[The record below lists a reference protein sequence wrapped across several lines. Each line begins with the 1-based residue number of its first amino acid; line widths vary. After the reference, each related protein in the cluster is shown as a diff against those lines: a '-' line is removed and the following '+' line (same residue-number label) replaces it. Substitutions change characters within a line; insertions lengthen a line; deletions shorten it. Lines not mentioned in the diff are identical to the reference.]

1 MRYRHNLKVDHDEG
15 RSVALVRR
23 TSLAVDGRESSI
35 QWRSGNDAATTIEC
49 AIPRLTLRVSESLL
63 DLTFRSPQVV
73 AAAADRHIGFVM
85 THTDERSLERWRLA
99 VENSQHECFS
109 RTLFKAK
116 NHFVNNTLHQHVIHG
131 TDTSVA
137 KTSGLSAPAAL
148 ASSVSICISRR
159 ISGETR
165 TATFSNISRRSSP
178 SMATA
183 TLSPCVT
190 P

>member
-73 AAAADRHIGFVM
+73 AAAADRHIGFVILM
-85 THTDERSLERWRLA
+85 NALLNAGVSQLK
-99 VENSQHECFS
+99 NSQHECFS

>member
-116 NHFVNNTLHQHVIHG
+116 T
-131 TDTSVA
+131 TSS
-137 KTSGLSAPAAL
+137 T
-148 ASSVSICISRR
+148 IRCISMLFMALTPVWQKRQGYQRLRRWPHRYQYAFQDAYPERREQRRFR
-159 ISGETR
+159 ISVVAHHLQWQPPLYR
-165 TATFSNISRRSSP
+165 HA
-178 SMATA
+178 
-183 TLSPCVT
+183 
-190 P
+190 

>member
-15 RSVALVRR
+15 RSLALVRR

-85 THTDERSLERWRLA
+85 THTDERSLERSQLK
-99 VENSQHECFS
+99 NSQHECFS